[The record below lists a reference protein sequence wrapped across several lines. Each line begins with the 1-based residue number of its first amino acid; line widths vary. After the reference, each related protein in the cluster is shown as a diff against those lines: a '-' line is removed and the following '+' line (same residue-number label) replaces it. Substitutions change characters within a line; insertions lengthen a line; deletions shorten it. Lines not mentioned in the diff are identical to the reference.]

1 MQRCVSIAL
10 AGGILLGGVTAV
22 LADDTG
28 LAYSHDLRKEHGR
41 LCMADHWHSGSG
53 EGGTKAAARAA
64 AIRSWADF
72 TNFEYGTVWARFSLA
87 ASPTTRYTKAA
98 SGWSADVDARPC
110 RG

>member
-1 MQRCVSIAL
+1 MRCAL
-10 AGGILLGGVTAV
+10 FTIIGAASLAACAGA

-28 LAYSHDLRKEHGR
+28 LAYSHDLRKEGGR
-41 LCMADHWHSGSG
+41 LCMSDHYHSGSG
-53 EGGTKAAARAA
+53 DGHTKAAARNS

-72 TNFEYGTVWARFSLA
+72 TNFEYGTAWARFSRA
-87 ASPTTRYTKAA
+87 ASTSTRYTKAA